1 MQPTDN
7 QKWRAVTECDAAY
20 DGRFFYAV
28 RTVGVYCR
36 PSCKSR
42 TPLRKNVC
50 FFDGAEAAQAAGFRP
65 CKRCR
70 PDLADF
76 APTAQLAEQVKAL
89 LDARCREKASLKE
102 LLRSPAASPNH
113 LCAVFKRQYGL
124 PPGAYRSRL
133 RAQYAAQQLAQT
145 EEPIA
150 QIALDTGF
158 DSLSAFCGFFKKQH
172 GATPGN
178 YRKEQRR

>member
-1 MQPTDN
+1 MDDN
-7 QKWRAVTECDAAY
+7 QKWCAVTECDAAY
-20 DGRFFYAV
+20 DGVFFYAV

-42 TPLRKNVC
+42 TPLRQNIC
-50 FFDGAEAAQAAGFRP
+50 FFDSREAAQAAGFRP

-76 APTAQLAEQVKAL
+76 APATELAEQVKAL
-89 LDARCREKASLKE
+89 LDAQYREKASLKE
-102 LLRSPAASPNH
+102 ILRPLGASPNH
-113 LCAVFKRQYGL
+113 LCAVFQRQYGL

-133 RAQYAAQQLAQT
+133 RAQYAAARLAQSA
-145 EEPIA
+145 EPIA

-172 GATPGN
+172 GATPGD
-178 YRKEQRR
+178 YRKERQI